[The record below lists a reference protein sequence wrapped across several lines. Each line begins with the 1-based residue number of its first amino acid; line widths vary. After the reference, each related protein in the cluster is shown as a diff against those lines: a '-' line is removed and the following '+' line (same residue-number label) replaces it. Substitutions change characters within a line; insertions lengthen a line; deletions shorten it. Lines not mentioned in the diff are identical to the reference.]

1 MSDPL
6 VDDEHFRRKD
16 TGVWQRKLLPF
27 MMASL
32 VVVGIVFFAGT
43 FYIYNTLTQRL
54 QHVDSPIAEAVDRAQ
69 ALAPN
74 AQFLDWYVRATL
86 EERAIAG
93 RQRQYNAVVEGR
105 LWTRLMGFLA
115 GMVMVLAGSVFILG
129 KLESEFDGT
138 AKTPQGEGSVK
149 TNSPGLVLV
158 VAGTILLSISLLAT
172 IDVKSEDGT
181 VYLPQLMQ
189 PAEQPQGAVTSSKER
204 EVACKNSSDPTACL
218 NRK

>member
-115 GMVMVLAGSVFILG
+115 GMVMVLSPLALVALIQLPTPSAPMRAMPLVKPAGLALAAKPKNRLPALSAVTG
-129 KLESEFDGT
+129 VVMKT
-138 AKTPQGEGSVK
+138 AAS
-149 TNSPGLVLV
+149 S
-158 VAGTILLSISLLAT
+158 AALLA
-172 IDVKSEDGT
+172 
-181 VYLPQLMQ
+181 L
-189 PAEQPQGAVTSSKER
+189 
-204 EVACKNSSDPTACL
+204 
-218 NRK
+218 